1 MEWYHILLIIMLS
14 LIVLLLIVLTIS
26 YITYKM
32 AFYHNN
38 KKEDPYD
45 LQVDVNEKEKEF
57 MFSLI
62 DEFMKIE
69 YEQINIVSF
78 DGTMLSARY
87 YHIDD
92 NAPIQIQC
100 HGYKGMA
107 FRDMCGGNK
116 LAREA
121 KFNTL
126 VIDQRAHGQSKG
138 HTITFGINES
148 KDCLSWINYI
158 NDRFKNKN
166 DIVLVGVSMGA
177 STVLLTSQ
185 YELPSNVKG
194 IIADCPFS
202 SPKDIIKK
210 VIKDMK
216 LPVKLIYP
224 FLYLGAKI
232 FGRFDMNDG
241 NIAKVI
247 KNCKIPVLLIHGTND
262 ELVPCE
268 MSRLIYE
275 NNKEYVDIFTVEK
288 AKHGLSFIVDIN
300 KYIEVVT
307 NFINKLNLN
316 K

>member
-38 KKEDPYD
+38 KKEDPYN

-100 HGYKGMA
+100 HGYKGTA
-107 FRDMCGGNK
+107 YRDMCGGNK

-224 FLYLGAKI
+224 FLHLGAKI
-232 FGRFDMNDG
+232 FGRFDMNEG

-307 NFINKLNLN
+307 SFINKLNLN